1 MAAPGAGNQVARR
14 VIDDV
19 VAFSGETS
27 VQEAQTARNMIG
39 QLNALIAKME
49 ALDDTPCQGGNAR
62 RNKKGYHHNTMASIQ
77 RILYEINK

>member
-1 MAAPGAGNQVARR
+1 MAAPGAGNQVARS

-19 VAFSGETS
+19 VAFK
-27 VQEAQTARNMIG
+27 AQTARNMIG

-49 ALDDTPCQGGNAR
+49 ALDVTPCQRENAR